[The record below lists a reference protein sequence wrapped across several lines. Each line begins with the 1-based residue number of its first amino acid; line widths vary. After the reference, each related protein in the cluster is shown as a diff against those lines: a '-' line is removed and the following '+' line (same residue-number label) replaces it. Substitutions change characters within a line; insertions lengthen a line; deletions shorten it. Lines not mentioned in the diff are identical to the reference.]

1 MALKVQKVDTWKAM
15 LKDKPG
21 ELATKLSAL
30 ANAGIN
36 LEFVIARR
44 APEKPGTGV
53 VFVAPIEG
61 PANGR
66 AAQQNGFQK
75 TLSMHTVRVEGP
87 DRKGEGAK
95 IAEALAEKGVN
106 LRGFS
111 AASINK
117 KFVAYLALDSSA
129 QAGLAVR
136 ALKRL

>member
-44 APEKPGTGV
+44 AAEKPGTGV
-53 VFVAPIEG
+53 VFVTPIEG
-61 PANGR
+61 PAKGR

-87 DRKGEGAK
+87 DKKGEGAK